1 MTEVMEVMEEAA
13 AATGGGGGG
22 GASTRRS
29 APAPRPRRAGAR
41 CAATPSRRSRGS
53 RARFCRAQRRTRR
66 DRIGGALGKGVG
78 AARVR
83 CGRRRPVGAPL
94 RADGERAARR
104 ELIRHAGQLQEGRRA
119 LPQPGAR
126 VRPRVDAGRTPTELP
141 RPRALAARSTAT
153 PMTRPGPGPLPR
165 CTYSPS
171 STRTTRSTSSWR
183 CCTRWMRRS
192 GRRTPPQQQPRRR
205 GGEGSEPEARG
216 EGGQSSLL
224 GT

>member
-1 MTEVMEVMEEAA
+1 MTEVTEEAA

-22 GASTRRS
+22 GASTRRP
-29 APAPRPRRAGAR
+29 APAPSPPSGRCEMCGYTLEEVEGLSSSILQGAETDEARPR
-41 CAATPSRRSRGS
+41 
-53 RARFCRAQRRTRR
+53 
-66 DRIGGALGKGVG
+66 GGALGKGVG

-216 EGGQSSLL
+216 EGGRGSLL